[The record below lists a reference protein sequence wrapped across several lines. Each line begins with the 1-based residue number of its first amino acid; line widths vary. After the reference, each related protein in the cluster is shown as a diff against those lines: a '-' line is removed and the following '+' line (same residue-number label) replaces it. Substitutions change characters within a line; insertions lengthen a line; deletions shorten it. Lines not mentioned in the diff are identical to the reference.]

1 MLYGPLAY
9 FKVNFDSS
17 LCNLLKILKLTI
29 ASALMGAFI
38 TSPLDP
44 PPNPCSAR
52 SLAGPSLVSTCP
64 LQQTRPS
71 HRPVDGPSVA
81 LPRLRAEVESP
92 YEALDPFACD
102 FPIAAS
108 ALSLRHHQTLTA
120 ALDVTEMLASD
131 PLPML

>member
-1 MLYGPLAY
+1 M
-9 FKVNFDSS
+9 
-17 LCNLLKILKLTI
+17 
-29 ASALMGAFI
+29 
-38 TSPLDP
+38 
-44 PPNPCSAR
+44 
-52 SLAGPSLVSTCP
+52 
-64 LQQTRPS
+64 
-71 HRPVDGPSVA
+71 DGPSVA